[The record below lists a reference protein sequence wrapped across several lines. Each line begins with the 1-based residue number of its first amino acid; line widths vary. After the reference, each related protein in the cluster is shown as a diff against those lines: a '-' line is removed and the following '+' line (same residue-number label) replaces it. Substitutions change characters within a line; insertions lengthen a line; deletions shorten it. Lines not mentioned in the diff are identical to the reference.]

1 MKLDHTTGKL
11 TLVKGQAINQ
21 LLTGSGTAATTSG
34 SNYVPAKWTFN
45 TGANAVNGDIFTIKI
60 PVVGHDYGTYMSV
73 NNGTNYY
80 PVVTNSTNRVTG
92 HFQANDYLT
101 VIFESGGSAASMF
114 PLAGGTARSTVSG
127 GVFKVLNY
135 YDSGNSGLYQ
145 NYSPKAYKVGA
156 TAISQYDLVAEDN
169 GGLLVP
175 AHSVAHRVGSP
186 IYISDRALGANAT
199 GSWANL
205 YNRHY
210 NYTMKKGGTAI
221 TTTTYNPVY
230 LKGTIANGIFTPD
243 TTTPY
248 ITTKAGCNVAGAYYM
263 YIGDAVNGSGNLSFN
278 DSHPY
283 YYYDGT
289 NLLMYT
295 ETVGPLSFASGNT
308 ITGNGSTTAFTVTHA
323 FDTKDVLV
331 QVYAT
336 STGETV
342 ECDVVRATNSTVTV
356 TFATAPTNGT
366 TYRVLIMS
374 TSIANVIDINN
385 NSY

>member
-1 MKLDHTTGKL
+1 MFALD
-11 TLVKGQAINQ
+11 
-21 LLTGSGTAATTSG
+21 
-34 SNYVPAKWTFN
+34 
-45 TGANAVNGDIFTIKI
+45 
-60 PVVGHDYGTYMSV
+60 
-73 NNGTNYY
+73 
-80 PVVTNSTNRVTG
+80 
-92 HFQANDYLT
+92 
-101 VIFESGGSAASMF
+101 
-114 PLAGGTARSTVSG
+114 GGTSRITVSG
-127 GVFKVLNY
+127 GVFRIINY
-135 YDSGNSGLYQ
+135 YDSGNDGRYI
-145 NYSPKAYKVGA
+145 NYSPKSYKVGT
-156 TAISQYDLVAEDN
+156 TAISQYDLVAENDT
-169 GGLLVP
+169 GLLVP

-186 IYISDRALGANAT
+186 IYIVDRALSANGT
-199 GSWANL
+199 GSWIWL
-205 YNRHY
+205 IDRHY

-230 LKGTIANGIFTPD
+230 LKGTIANGLFTPD

-248 ITTKAGCNVAGAYYM
+248 VTTKAGCNVTGAYYM

-278 DSHPY
+278 NSHPY
-283 YYYDGT
+283 YYYDGN

-331 QVYAT
+331 QVYAI

-356 TFATAPTNGT
+356 TFATAPANGT